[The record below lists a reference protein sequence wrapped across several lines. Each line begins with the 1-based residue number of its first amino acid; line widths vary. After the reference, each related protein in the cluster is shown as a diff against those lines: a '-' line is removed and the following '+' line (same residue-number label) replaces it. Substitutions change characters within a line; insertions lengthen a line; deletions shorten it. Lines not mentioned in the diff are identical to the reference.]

1 MRSNT
6 SFPFEIEA
14 ALPSLSAASG
24 KGMIEVAGTVLL
36 WLIEGSNNHR
46 VSCSLA
52 IAKHQLG
59 DLGILS
65 GIQCGLWREEGDQLI
80 IVALENL
87 EKHRKSLSDRGK
99 LGVSQKHQKRQK
111 RSTAAKP
118 QVSRSLAV
126 AQPDDSFIDH
136 SSRIID
142 HISSLSE
149 RSEVPPEPEIP
160 EPDKPKSEH
169 HDLVEKLCDAFA
181 EIRGAKYPFAARD
194 AKVVKDLRA
203 TAPPEQILD
212 AWRKALRHVG
222 FPSVGTLAQ
231 LQQNLA
237 VFVGISAPVV
247 AQIQP
252 FKNSKTQQEK
262 NLKTGIVGEDLVREK
277 CAVCGDEGHTFAAGK
292 SWLCGEHYQAWR
304 DLADK
309 HKLFDDNDPAVQK
322 FVRMAKESR

>member
-1 MRSNT
+1 MINVT
-6 SFPFEIEA
+6 IPFEM
-14 ALPSLSAASG
+14 SSA
-24 KGMIEVAGTVLL
+24 ID
-36 WLIEGSNNHR
+36 
-46 VSCSLA
+46 A
-52 IAKHQLG
+52 IARKCSWSSRETKGALY
-59 DLGILS
+59 DLIYAFRA
-65 GIQCGLWREEGDQLI
+65 I
-80 IVALENL
+80 
-87 EKHRKSLSDRGK
+87 KSDRMPRSMANDLISEPAVTTLIQFNALVVENDHVIAPSESFNVKRREYAKAGGK
-99 LGVSQKHQKRQK
+99 RKASVRQPQAKRKLSVSLPPVC
-111 RSTAAKP
+111 P
-118 QVSRSLAV
+118 QV
-126 AQPDDSFIDH
+126 Q
-136 SSRIID
+136 D
-142 HISSLSE
+142 HIQDQDHDQILEPVSSK
-149 RSEVPPEPEIP
+149 PEPEIP

-169 HDLVEKLCDAFA
+169 NDLVEKLCDAFA

-304 DLADK
+304 ELADK

-322 FVRMAKESR
+322 FIRITKGEK